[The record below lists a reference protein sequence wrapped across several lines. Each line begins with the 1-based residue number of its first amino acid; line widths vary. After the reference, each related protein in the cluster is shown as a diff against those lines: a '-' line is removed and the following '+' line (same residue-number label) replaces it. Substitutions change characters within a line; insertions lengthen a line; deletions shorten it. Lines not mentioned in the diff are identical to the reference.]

1 MTRVIGICGGI
12 GSGKSVVSRALRCMG
27 HPVYDCDI
35 RARDIMDASE
45 SLKRDIASC
54 LGPECVH
61 DDGSLDRKAIARR
74 VFADNEALQWLNI
87 RVHALVRADILD
99 WIEELEHRG
108 IKLAFVESAII
119 ASSGV
124 AELCEELWL
133 VDAPEEMRIKRA
145 AIRDNASPDQIRMR
159 IKAQEREM
167 DLISHYN
174 SRRIVNDGETPLI
187 PQIQV

>member
-1 MTRVIGICGGI
+1 MTKVIGICGGI

-27 HPVYDCDI
+27 HPVYDCDS

-45 SLKRDIASC
+45 SLKCDIAKII
-54 LGPECVH
+54 GPECVAA
-61 DDGSLDRKAIARR
+61 DGCLDRKAIAKR
-74 VFADNEALQWLNI
+74 VFSDLKALQWLNQ

-99 WIEELEHRG
+99 WIEQMEHNG
-108 IKLAFVESAII
+108 VNPAFVESAII

-133 VDAPEEMRIKRA
+133 VDAPEDVRIRRA
-145 AIRDNASPDQIRMR
+145 SIRDNASAEQIRMR

-167 DLISHYN
+167 DLIRHYN
-174 SRRIVNDGETPLI
+174 YRRIVNDGETPLI
-187 PQIQV
+187 PQILG